1 MPHQLR
7 LFPIFTGIVLKFS
20 TQYSKEGIALV
31 TREKQ
36 ALQATSDFPLALA
49 NANASWRCGH
59 ETAYYIEMRAVV
71 KKTRLTH
78 ASSTCLARAIVRG
91 IPSCDRPKF

>member
-1 MPHQLR
+1 MGEYN
-7 LFPIFTGIVLKFS
+7 INKTGDKERYQCHTSCASFRIVLKFS

-49 NANASWRCGH
+49 NANVSWRCGH
-59 ETAYYIEMRAVV
+59 ETAYYRNGMKCEQ
-71 KKTRLTH
+71 L
-78 ASSTCLARAIVRG
+78 
-91 IPSCDRPKF
+91 